1 MIFGTLWVDGC
12 CVRFPPKVGHV
23 GSPAMFFFGQGD
35 EEDLKDLLTQ
45 LRAELVNMQPL
56 GINGPG
62 PGFLLVVVMNDLGY
76 FRH

>member
-1 MIFGTLWVDGC
+1 MVFVFVFQPRLVKLAC
-12 CVRFPPKVGHV
+12 QPC
-23 GSPAMFFFGQGD
+23 FFFCQGD
-35 EEDLKDLLTQ
+35 EEDLKDLFTQ

-62 PGFLLVVVMNDLGY
+62 PGFLLVVVMDDLGY

>member
-1 MIFGTLWVDGC
+1 MPPEMVFGALWVDGF
-12 CVRFPPKVGHV
+12 CVRFPRWLASHV
-23 GSPAMFFFGQGD
+23 FFGQGD

-62 PGFLLVVVMNDLGY
+62 PGFLLVVVMDDLGY